1 MTKKLFR
8 YLAVAILGISASL
21 VLNQQ
26 TNTVEAKSI
35 VKTVMHDAQ
44 AYDLYGD
51 KVKGKYAAYTQVKL
65 DDQPIPFSFKPFAPA
80 YQIKGK
86 KQYIKA
92 SNIDGVKRK
101 VKRNSY
107 VYATSSRRADSRLLK
122 KGKTITT
129 YGNSF
134 KFKNGLRYYRIGG
147 PKKQYVKAANLGKII
162 GSNTEE
168 TTVTVT
174 AKKGAD
180 ITDYAFIDSD
190 DEDIVKRVKKG
201 TKFKVDYAQYS
212 SMDIDDPDGYE
223 YHIKGTDFWIWYR
236 DVKADKKI
244 PIHDYKFEH
253 FTYIMFYK
261 DTDVYNADGTKQ
273 DHHGQKIIKQGGF
286 IKVNKLL
293 YIWIK
298 SKNKAELFY
307 HLAGHQFYATD
318 LPDGSS
324 GSDVINVGQGYVKKK
339 DVKFIDGL
347 KLSPS
352 NTPEEARQAAKQDT
366 NKKAE

>member
-1 MTKKLFR
+1 M
-8 YLAVAILGISASL
+8 
-21 VLNQQ
+21 
-26 TNTVEAKSI
+26 
-35 VKTVMHDAQ
+35 
-44 AYDLYGD
+44 
-51 KVKGKYAAYTQVKL
+51 
-65 DDQPIPFSFKPFAPA
+65 
-80 YQIKGK
+80 
-86 KQYIKA
+86 
-92 SNIDGVKRK
+92 
-101 VKRNSY
+101 
-107 VYATSSRRADSRLLK
+107 
-122 KGKTITT
+122 
-129 YGNSF
+129 
-134 KFKNGLRYYRIGG
+134 
-147 PKKQYVKAANLGKII
+147 
-162 GSNTEE
+162 
-168 TTVTVT
+168 TVT

-180 ITDYAFIDSD
+180 ITDYAYIDSD

-253 FTYIMFYK
+253 YTYIMFYK

-293 YIWIK
+293 YIWVQND
-298 SKNKAELFY
+298 NKVELFY

-318 LPDGSS
+318 LPNGSS

-352 NTPEEARQAAKQDT
+352 NTPEEAIKNFHK
-366 NKKAE
+366 NKN